1 MPPSPHPAPDGT
13 GATARAGA
21 APVAL
26 RAAGRC
32 YGAFRA
38 LQPLE
43 LEIRAGERVALV
55 GPSGAGKTTALRLLA
70 TTLAPS
76 EGRVEVLGEDPARL
90 GARALR
96 RLRARVGTIHQE
108 LHLVPQSTTFQ
119 NVVAGRLGRT
129 TLAGA
134 LALLVSRR
142 EVTEVRELL
151 AALGIAD
158 KLFER
163 VDLLSG
169 GERQRVAIARTLHQD
184 PELVLADEPLSSV
197 DPERA
202 SDVAALLSRAFAG
215 RTLVVSTHHI
225 DPLLPHVDRV
235 VGLRA
240 GELAF
245 DVPSSR
251 LRPNDLAALYR
262 GERCDGAAGTGAAVR
277 ERPGG
282 KP

>member
-1 MPPSPHPAPDGT
+1 MLPSGH
-13 GATARAGA
+13 
-21 APVAL
+21 VAL
-26 RAAGRC
+26 RAAGRR

-38 LQPLE
+38 LRPLD

-108 LHLVPQSTTFQ
+108 LQLVPQSTAFH

-129 TLAGA
+129 TFAGA

-142 EVTEVRELL
+142 EVAEVRALL
-151 AALGIAD
+151 GELGIGD
-158 KLFER
+158 KIFER

-169 GERQRVAIARTLHQD
+169 GERQRVAVARTLHQD

-202 SDVAALLSRAFAG
+202 SGVAALLARAFAG
-215 RTLVVSTHHI
+215 RTLVVSTHHVE
-225 DPLLPHVDRV
+225 PLLPHVDRV
-235 VGLRA
+235 VGLRE
-240 GELAF
+240 GELVF
-245 DVPSSR
+245 DVPASR
-251 LRPNDLAALYR
+251 LRPAELVALYR
-262 GERCDGAAGTGAAVR
+262 GERGDGAAVR